1 MLCLLFSNNF
11 PFFVYSFIVKCC
23 PRLEILE
30 LDHMCE
36 ITEAD
41 ALKLCG
47 SGLQRVETLE
57 FTFTPVTPKALLH
70 FARKFTGPL
79 FLLICLGV

>member
-1 MLCLLFSNNF
+1 
-11 PFFVYSFIVKCC
+11 
-23 PRLEILE
+23 
-30 LDHMCE
+30 MCE